1 MKKDTLPLKHQYM
14 LAKFFKVNLET
25 NNIMNT
31 NVISNYSKLKRSLFF
46 LPIFLLLATVLFL
59 YSEDALN
66 IDGYVQIQ
74 RNCFFFI
81 NSKLSQFPNTIY
93 NLTQLGD
100 ALIFLSLLSILILY
114 VPKIWEA
121 LLSASLVSAL
131 FSNVLK
137 NIFAVPRPA
146 ASFDNTT
153 FTIIGKTLSGHNS
166 LPSGHS
172 ITVFTVLTVLMF
184 AFMPKKAFNKMVW
197 FFILIIIG
205 LLLVFTRVGVG
216 AHYPLDVTVGSI
228 VGYVSGLL
236 GILISQKYKIWN
248 WINHKKYYP
257 IFIVLFLICCVVLI
271 NKISKENLII
281 FYLSLISLVISLYKI
296 IYVYVKK

>member
-1 MKKDTLPLKHQYM
+1 M
-14 LAKFFKVNLET
+14 LTKFFKVNLET

-31 NVISNYSKLKRSLFF
+31 NVISNFSKLKRSLFF
-46 LPIFLLLATVLFL
+46 LPLFFLFSIVLFL
-59 YSEDALN
+59 YNQNALS

-74 RNCFFFI
+74 RNYFFFI
-81 NSKLSQFPNTIY
+81 NSELSQFPNTIY

-114 VPKIWEA
+114 VPKMWEA

-131 FSNVLK
+131 FSNILK

-146 ASFDNTT
+146 AMFDNDS
-153 FTIIGKTLSGHNS
+153 FVIIGKTLTGHNS

-172 ITVFTVLTVLMF
+172 ITVFTILTVMMF
-184 AFMPKKAFNKMVW
+184 AFIPKKAYYKMLW
-197 FFILIIIG
+197 FLLIVSIG
-205 LLLVFTRVGVG
+205 LILVFTRVGVG

-228 VGYVSGLL
+228 FGYISGLV
-236 GILISQKYKIWN
+236 GIFISRKYKIWN
-248 WINHKKYYP
+248 WINHKKFYP
-257 IFIVLFLICCVVLI
+257 IFILLFLICCIVLI
-271 NKISKENLII
+271 SKISKESLII
-281 FYLSLISLVISLYKI
+281 FYLTLTSLVVSLYKI